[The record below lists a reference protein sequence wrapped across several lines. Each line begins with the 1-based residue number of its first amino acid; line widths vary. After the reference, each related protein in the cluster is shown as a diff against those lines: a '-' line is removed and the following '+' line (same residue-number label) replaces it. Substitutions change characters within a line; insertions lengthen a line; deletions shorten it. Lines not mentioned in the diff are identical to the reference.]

1 MCKNSIFSNIS
12 TSEWDRML
20 QCFQPVVQ
28 SFEAGEYIMT
38 FSEHLERIGILL
50 SGTAHL
56 TYTDAD
62 GKYSILEQLS
72 TDDVFGEVF
81 SLPLEDQEFTVQAIT
96 PCQAMFLSYDH
107 LVKPCSKAC
116 AHHSQLINNLFHMT
130 ACKAQMLSMHI
141 HILSQRTLQR
151 KLMTYFE
158 YEALQHKSRSY
169 TLSLSLSAL
178 ADYLC
183 TDRSAMMREIR
194 RLNEQEKLRTK
205 GRSITLF

>member
-12 TSEWDRML
+12 TSEWNRML

-81 SLPLEDQEFTVQAIT
+81 SLPLEDQNL
-96 PCQAMFLSYDH
+96 PCRLSH
-107 LVKPCSKAC
+107 PAKPC
-116 AHHSQLINNLFHMT
+116 F
-130 ACKAQMLSMHI
+130 
-141 HILSQRTLQR
+141 
-151 KLMTYFE
+151 
-158 YEALQHKSRSY
+158 
-169 TLSLSLSAL
+169 
-178 ADYLC
+178 
-183 TDRSAMMREIR
+183 SAMIIWSNPAARPVHTTV
-194 RLNEQEKLRTK
+194 N
-205 GRSITLF
+205 